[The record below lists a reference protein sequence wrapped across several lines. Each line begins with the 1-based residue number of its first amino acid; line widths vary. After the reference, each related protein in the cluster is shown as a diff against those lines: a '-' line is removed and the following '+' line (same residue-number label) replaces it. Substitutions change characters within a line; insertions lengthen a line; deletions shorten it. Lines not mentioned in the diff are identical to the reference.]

1 MKILFKAKAINR
13 PENSLSRRSRYRNG
27 DWVYGL
33 VTKEAKVI
41 YDLPAE
47 MTNTDGISGIEVDYK
62 TISPAIDVLDEY
74 CREIFKGDIVK
85 LFNKA
90 VYGVVKYDE
99 GAYYVDL
106 HYTNKKLTFFKDIDG
121 SDVEVI
127 GNIYDNSLLADYLRK

>member
-13 PENSLSRRSRYRNG
+13 PENNLSRRSRYRNG

-33 VTKEAKVI
+33 VSKEAEVI

-62 TISPAIDVLDEY
+62 TISPAIDVLDKY
-74 CREIFKGDIVK
+74 YKEIFKGDIVK
-85 LFNKA
+85 LFNKE
-90 VYGVVKYDE
+90 VYGVVKYDK
-99 GAYYVDL
+99 GAYYVDI
-106 HYTNKKLTFFKDIDG
+106 YNTNEKVTFFKDID
-121 SDVEVI
+121 SDDVEVI